1 MFQHHIL
8 GRAHL
13 GTFCGVSTPT
23 SVSVVVRGTPGG
35 SGQCWVSRWDA
46 LLMPEHRCSHL
57 FGWYSSLFARAVRA
71 EMGKNPWLPAPGC
84 IRNGLACLP
93 AAGFPRGLRRLSGGG
108 FAQLLSCCGEA
119 TCTPRCRFSR
129 HQNFAVKRRLCLGHH
144 PSPPTCLRAHAQFDG
159 NGFGR
164 KASLCNHSGFH
175 PLLPFL
181 SRSVCVQPLWNPARW
196 ELYIPAVHVCVQT
209 AHTHTGMRASHLGA
223 WH

>member
-1 MFQHHIL
+1 M
-8 GRAHL
+8 
-13 GTFCGVSTPT
+13 
-23 SVSVVVRGTPGG
+23 
-35 SGQCWVSRWDA
+35 
-46 LLMPEHRCSHL
+46 LMPEHRCSHL

-175 PLLPFL
+175 PLLPF
-181 SRSVCVQPLWNPARW
+181 PLPQCLCAAPV
-196 ELYIPAVHVCVQT
+196 EPSQVGAVHSCCPRVCT
-209 AHTHTGMRASHLGA
+209 DCTHTHWDESFSPGCVALKHWHCCAAVRSSHCHSCGNKTG
-223 WH
+223 